1 VGGEWPTG
9 PVPDP
14 WAGLEWSDV
23 PRGSGE
29 RLPVSE
35 PEWAAY
41 VAGHPDRWL
50 LEAPVDP
57 PIPSGAAVGRAWVA
71 AAAEGLRVDPGLD
84 LLAAVVDLL
93 PEDRAAVLSDD
104 ELVRLVTAAHRLVG
118 WLTTVRADATRA
130 VADRWSSPFSGTVPG
145 VCGQGSAGAAVAAGG
160 EGGPASL
167 AARHRWG

>member
-1 VGGEWPTG
+1 M
-9 PVPDP
+9 
-14 WAGLEWSDV
+14 
-23 PRGSGE
+23 
-29 RLPVSE
+29 SE

-104 ELVRLVTAAHRLVG
+104 ELVRLVTV
-118 WLTTVRADATRA
+118 
-130 VADRWSSPFSGTVPG
+130 DRHP
-145 VCGQGSAGAAVAAGG
+145 
-160 EGGPASL
+160 
-167 AARHRWG
+167 R